1 MENYILYLA
10 YGSKDIIHQTIFSIL
25 SLYKSSPSA
34 AKDIQIVI
42 YTDRSDYFKMLIPE
56 IDVEYLPINQQTIQE
71 WKGDIN
77 FFFRAKIKLIEDF
90 FSKYQNS
97 NLLYLD
103 SDTFFKEDILPVF
116 KKIANGE
123 YFMHE
128 YEGVYDQKSKDRRK
142 FSTAKTINKILQ
154 TQEFVDSKGQ
164 KFKIS
169 NQTELWNAGVLGF
182 NAGFV
187 PVLPEVVLL
196 TEQLYRLKDAHVM
209 EQFSFS
215 YYLQKSKPLNGLN
228 KVILHYWNFKEFNEP
243 LNLFFTKHKDS
254 SLVRMMDKISQIDP
268 ERLIAPKMKY
278 LAMPFFK
285 KNYNKYFNGK
295 WKMPEY
301 KITN

>member
-25 SLYKSSPSA
+25 SLYKTSPSA

-42 YTDRSDYFKMLIPE
+42 YTDRSDAFKSLIPE
-56 IDVEYLPINQQTIQE
+56 IDVEYLPINEQTIHE
-71 WKGDIN
+71 WKGDVN

-90 FSKYQNS
+90 FSKYPNT
-97 NLLYLD
+97 NLLYMD
-103 SDTFFKEDILPVF
+103 SDTYF
-116 KKIANGE
+116 KKDIMPTFEKIGKGS

-128 YEGVYDQKSKDRRK
+128 YEGVYDQKHKDRRK
-142 FSTAKTINKILQ
+142 YSTAKTIDRILK
-154 TQEFVDSKGQ
+154 THEFTKSNGEN
-164 KFKIS
+164 FKIS
-169 NQTELWNAGVLGF
+169 NQTQLWNAGVLGF
-182 NAGFV
+182 NSGFV
-187 PVLPEVVLL
+187 PILPEVVLL

-215 YYLQKSKPLNGLN
+215 YFLQQTKPLNGL
-228 KVILHYWNFKEFNEP
+228 KDSILHYWNFKEFNEP
-243 LNLFFTKHKDS
+243 LNQFFEFHCDS
-254 SLVRMMDKISQIDP
+254 SLTRMINKISQIDP
-268 ERLIAPKMKY
+268 ERLMAPKMKY
-278 LAMPFFK
+278 LAMPFFQ